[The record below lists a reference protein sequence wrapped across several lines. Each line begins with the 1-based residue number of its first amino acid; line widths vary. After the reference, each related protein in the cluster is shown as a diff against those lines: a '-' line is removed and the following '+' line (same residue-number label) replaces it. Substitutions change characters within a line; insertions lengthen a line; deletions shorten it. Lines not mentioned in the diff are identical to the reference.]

1 MRKVV
6 DQNKTTQEELANDLI
21 TPGTRITKNT
31 IDLTLHCD
39 GLKSCSTTKV
49 PLFKKPHAHAHLKFA
64 REQ

>member
-6 DQNKTTQEELANDLI
+6 DQNKTTLEELANDLI